1 MWIIDLVVRN
11 IFFVPQNS
19 IDRFGYSLDDYKS
32 ILYIKY
38 LETIKDNVLL
48 KNKRSYLFRIA
59 KNIKIDLLRKYKL
72 NYISASNESITYD
85 EYIEAIDAI
94 HILQEKLT
102 QSEYYLLL
110 KWVFKSYN
118 YLELESG
125 FYYKVQN
132 VLKKAKGVLK

>member
-1 MWIIDLVVRN
+1 MRIIESVVRHT
-11 IFFVPQNS
+11 FFVPQNS
-19 IDRFGYSLDDYKS
+19 VDRFGYSLEDYKS
-32 ILYIKY
+32 ILCIKY
-38 LETIKDNVLL
+38 LENIKDNVLL
-48 KNKRSYLFRIA
+48 QNKRSYLFQVA
-59 KNIKIDLLRKYKL
+59 KN
-72 NYISASNESITYD
+72 ITYD
-85 EYIEAIDAI
+85 EYIEAIEAI

-102 QSEYYLLL
+102 QCEYYLLL

>member
-1 MWIIDLVVRN
+1 MQIIESVVRHT
-11 IFFVPQNS
+11 FFVPQNS
-19 IDRFGYSLDDYKS
+19 VDKFGYSLEDYKS
-32 ILYIKY
+32 ILCIKY
-38 LETIKDNVLL
+38 LENIKNNVLL
-48 KNKRSYLFRIA
+48 QNKRSYLFQVA
-59 KNIKIDLLRKYKL
+59 KNIKIDLLRKSKL

-85 EYIEAIDAI
+85 KYIEAIEAI

-102 QSEYYLLL
+102 QYEYYLLL

-125 FYYKVQN
+125 FYHKVQN